1 MNQKSLAIWFA
12 VQDHCQRIYGVDW
25 NTNDADDGDD
35 DGVDVGDVEILD
47 DDENDGQGDV
57 L

>member
-1 MNQKSLAIWFA
+1 MNQKNLVIWFA

>member
-1 MNQKSLAIWFA
+1 MIWFA
-12 VQDHCQRIYGVDW
+12 VQDHCQRICGVDW

>member
-12 VQDHCQRIYGVDW
+12 VQDHCQRICGVDW
-25 NTNDADDGDD
+25 NTNDAGDGDD